1 MKWSVVAT
9 WKFSLQGVDAAANTL
24 LNGGRALDAVE
35 EAAIY
40 AENDTSVDSVGF
52 GGFPNIDGEIE
63 LDAAIMDGYDLSI
76 GAVAAIK
83 GYKNPISIAR
93 KVLIETPHNILVGQG
108 AEEFAA
114 KMGFEK
120 TILLTEEIIK
130 AWYKK
135 KEELKA
141 GKRSIIGHDTIGVL
155 ALDTSSNMASGTS
168 TSGSGLKHKG
178 RVGDSPLVGSG
189 FYVDNSVGGA
199 VATGLGED
207 IMKCCTCFYA
217 VELMR
222 QGYHPKE
229 AAEIAVKRTHTR
241 IYEKTGKVGNIALV
255 CADNQ
260 GNFGGAANHKEF
272 SYAAASDKCSS
283 KIYIVE
289 PITTVEF

>member
-1 MKWSVVAT
+1 M
-9 WKFSLQGVDAAANTL
+9 GVFFTGVSAAADML
-24 LNGGRALDAVE
+24 LKGGRALDAVE

-40 AENDTSVDSVGF
+40 TENDPSVNTVGY
-52 GGFPNIDGEIE
+52 GGIPNIEGEIE

-76 GAVAAIK
+76 GAVAAVK
-83 GYKNPISIAR
+83 GYKNPICIAH
-93 KVLIETPHNILVGQG
+93 KVLTETPHNILVGRG

-120 TILLTEEIIK
+120 TILLTEEVSKI
-130 AWYKK
+130 WHKK
-135 KEELKA
+135 KDDLKA
-141 GKRSIIGHDTIGVL
+141 GKNSIIGHDTIGIV
-155 ALDTSSNMASGTS
+155 ALDSKANMASGTS
-168 TSGSGLKHKG
+168 TSGSGLKYKG

-199 VATGLGED
+199 TATGLGED

-241 IYEKTGKVGNIALV
+241 IYEKTGKVGNMALV
-255 CADNQ
+255 CADNK
-260 GNFGGAANHKEF
+260 GNFGGAANHKGF
-272 SYAAASDKCSS
+272 TYAAASYKC
-283 KIYIVE
+283 KPEIYEVE
-289 PITTVEF
+289 PIIIMPI

>member
-1 MKWSVVAT
+1 MKWSVIAT
-9 WKFSLQGVDAAANTL
+9 WKFSLQGVDAAASTL
-24 LNGGRALDAVE
+24 LKGGRALDAVE
-35 EAAIY
+35 EAVIY
-40 AENDTSVDSVGF
+40 TENDPSVDTVGF

-63 LDAAIMDGYDLSI
+63 LDAAIMDGCDLSI
-76 GAVAAIK
+76 GAVAATK

-93 KVLIETPHNILVGQG
+93 KVLTEIPHNMLVGQG

-120 TILLTEEIIK
+120 TILLTEGIIK

-135 KEELKA
+135 KEELKT
-141 GKRSIIGHDTIGVL
+141 GKRSTIGHDTIGVV
-155 ALDTSSNMASGTS
+155 ALDTGGNMSSGTS
-168 TSGSGLKHKG
+168 TSGSGMKLKG

-189 FYVDNSVGGA
+189 FYVDNTVGGA

-229 AAEIAVKRTHTR
+229 AAEMAVKRTHTR
-241 IYEKTGKVGNIALV
+241 IYEKTGKVGNMALV
-255 CADNQ
+255 CADNK

-272 SYAAASDKCSS
+272 AYAAASDKY
-283 KIYIVE
+283 KPEIYLVE
-289 PITTVEF
+289 PVIT